1 MPRKA
6 RLMIPGLPVHV
17 IQRGNNRSD
26 CFHSECDYA
35 MYLRLLAAARAK
47 EGCHLHAYVLMTN
60 HVHLL
65 VTSQTRDGIS
75 RMMKQLGESYVP
87 YFNARHGRSGTL
99 WEGRFRSSIVESD
112 RYLLTCHRYIEANPV
127 RAAMVMHPGDY
138 RWSSHRA
145 NAMGERDDLLTPHA
159 LYLSLGHSQADRLA
173 AYRALFGRQ
182 IDPVELARIRDAVNG
197 CFALGT
203 SQFIERVEK
212 ATGRR
217 VERMTKGRLRVS
229 SVAMSDGD
237 NRGLSPVV

>member
-1 MPRKA
+1 
-6 RLMIPGLPVHV
+6 
-17 IQRGNNRSD
+17 
-26 CFHSECDYA
+26 

-173 AYRALFGRQ
+173 AYRALLKGLRSMAVAGVL
-182 IDPVELARIRDAVNG
+182 PGYCVASVRGCAACRLAT
-197 CFALGT
+197 C
-203 SQFIERVEK
+203 
-212 ATGRR
+212 ATMRW
-217 VERMTKGRLRVS
+217 LLCSAS
-229 SVAMSDGD
+229 S
-237 NRGLSPVV
+237 